1 MGLFDFAKDFGKKIF
16 GSDDDPAEEIKKH
29 IEEDNP
35 GIRNLQVAYND
46 GKVELSGE
54 ADSPDAL
61 EKAVLIAGNVK
72 GVTEV
77 NADKVSAP
85 VPVVE
90 IRYEYYT
97 IVSGDTLGGI
107 AKRFL
112 GNAMD
117 YPEIFEANREVIKD
131 PNLIYPGQK
140 IRIPV
145 K

>member
-16 GSDDDPAEEIKKH
+16 GSNDDPAEEIRKH

-85 VPVVE
+85 APVVE
-90 IRYEYYT
+90 VRYEYYT